1 MKPKLSAGLSI
12 VMLLFAWAGPSFA
25 APDPAAAKSFVQV
38 GINDAFEVLRDGSLS
53 QPEKTE
59 KLRVLLRE
67 YFDVPTVG
75 KFALGVY
82 RRQANDAQMQ
92 AYLDAFEEY
101 LVQVYINRIVTYTPE
116 RDEKAGDILK
126 INGTRPATETDLFV
140 LSTLD
145 RKGARPEPIEWR
157 VRESGGRLAV
167 VDVTVQGTSQ
177 ALTYKQEFASIIQR
191 RGNGIDGL
199 IAELRKKNARFR
211 ADSGN
216 SESARAN

>member
-1 MKPKLSAGLSI
+1 MRFKLFAPVSI
-12 VMLLFAWAGPSFA
+12 MLLLFALPGPAFA
-25 APDPAAAKSFVQV
+25 APDPTAAKSFVQV
-38 GINDAFEVLRDGSLS
+38 GINDAFEVLRDRSLS
-53 QPEKTE
+53 RPEKTE
-59 KLRVLLRE
+59 KLRGLLRE

-82 RRQANDAQMQ
+82 RRRASEAQMK

-126 INGTRPATETDLFV
+126 VKGTRPATETDLFV

-145 RKGARPEPIEWR
+145 RRGARPEPIEWR
-157 VRESGGRLAV
+157 VRESDGQLAV

-177 ALTYKQEFASIIQR
+177 ALTYKQEFASVIQR

-199 IAELRKKNARFR
+199 VAELREKNERFR
-211 ADSGN
+211 ADNG
-216 SESARAN
+216 EGERARAN